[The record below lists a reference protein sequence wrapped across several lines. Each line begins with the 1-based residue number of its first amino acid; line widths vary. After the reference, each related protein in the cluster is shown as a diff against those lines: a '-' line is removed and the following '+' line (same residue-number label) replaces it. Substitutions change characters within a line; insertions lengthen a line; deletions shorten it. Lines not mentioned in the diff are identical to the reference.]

1 MGSVALG
8 QIAHIKS
15 VLFSLNIIQKKNY
28 TKKVTCPSNSINRTH
43 TSLPTTTSIS
53 KIYFPSPYIFS
64 IGYIQHKKY
73 MDPSIKGDQEML
85 KIKKRGHQDLE
96 LGLTLLPRG
105 TASPELN
112 LIDSFKKSS
121 SSTSHHQEQL
131 EDPRVFSCN
140 YCQRKFY
147 SSQALGGHQNAHK
160 RERTLAKR
168 GQYYKMMSLSSSSPS
183 SAFAFGHG
191 SVNRFASMAS
201 LPLHGSANN
210 RSTLGIQAHSTIH
223 KTFLGR
229 QTASLSHVFKQSIHQ
244 KPTIGKM
251 LPEKFHLEVAGS
263 NSSSIIASSKLERI
277 GHFKSKQEDHNQFK
291 MIDLTLKL

>member
-1 MGSVALG
+1 MA
-8 QIAHIKS
+8 
-15 VLFSLNIIQKKNY
+15 
-28 TKKVTCPSNSINRTH
+28 
-43 TSLPTTTSIS
+43 
-53 KIYFPSPYIFS
+53 
-64 IGYIQHKKY
+64 
-73 MDPSIKGDQEML
+73 PSIKEDQEML
-85 KIKKRGHQDLE
+85 KTKKQGHQDLD

-105 TASPELN
+105 STSSELN
-112 LIDSFKKSS
+112 LIDSFKTSS
-121 SSTSHHQEQL
+121 SSTSHHQEHL

-168 GQYYKMMSLSSSSPS
+168 GQYYNMSLSSSSPS

-191 SVNRFASMAS
+191 SVSRFTSMAS

-210 RSTLGIQAHSTIH
+210 RSTLGIQAHSTVN
-223 KTFLGR
+223 KLFLGR
-229 QTASLSHVFKQSIHQ
+229 PTASLSHVFKQSIHQ

-263 NSSSIIASSKLERI
+263 NNSNIIATNLERI
-277 GHFKSKQEDHNQFK
+277 GHFKTNQEDHNQFQ
-291 MIDLTLKL
+291 IDLTLKL

>member
-1 MGSVALG
+1 
-8 QIAHIKS
+8 
-15 VLFSLNIIQKKNY
+15 
-28 TKKVTCPSNSINRTH
+28 
-43 TSLPTTTSIS
+43 
-53 KIYFPSPYIFS
+53 
-64 IGYIQHKKY
+64 

-85 KIKKRGHQDLE
+85 KIKKQGHQDLE

-105 TASPELN
+105 TTTSSELN
-112 LIDSFKKSS
+112 LIDSFKTSS
-121 SSTSHHQEQL
+121 SSTSHHHHQQEHL
-131 EDPRVFSCN
+131 ADPRVFSCN

-168 GQYYKMMSLSSSSPS
+168 GQYYKMTLSSLPS

-191 SVNRFASMAS
+191 SVSRFASMAS
-201 LPLHGSANN
+201 LPLHGLVNN

-223 KTFLGR
+223 KPFLGR
-229 QTASLSHVFKQSIHQ
+229 QTASLSHIFKQSINQ

-263 NSSSIIASSKLERI
+263 NNSKMI
-277 GHFKSKQEDHNQFK
+277 GHFKSNQEDHNQFK
-291 MIDLTLKL
+291 KIDLTLKL

>member
-1 MGSVALG
+1 
-8 QIAHIKS
+8 
-15 VLFSLNIIQKKNY
+15 
-28 TKKVTCPSNSINRTH
+28 
-43 TSLPTTTSIS
+43 
-53 KIYFPSPYIFS
+53 
-64 IGYIQHKKY
+64 

-85 KIKKRGHQDLE
+85 KPKKQGHRDLE

-105 TASPELN
+105 STSSELN
-112 LIDSFKKSS
+112 LIDSFKTSS
-121 SSTSHHQEQL
+121 SSTSHHQEHL

-168 GQYYKMMSLSSSSPS
+168 GQYYKMSLSSSSSSSPS

-191 SVNRFASMAS
+191 SVSRFTSMAS
-201 LPLHGSANN
+201 LPLHGSVNN
-210 RSTLGIQAHSTIH
+210 RSTLGIQAHSTVN
-223 KTFLGR
+223 KLLLGR

-263 NSSSIIASSKLERI
+263 NNSNIISAKLERI
-277 GHFKSKQEDHNQFK
+277 GHFKSNQEDHNQFK
-291 MIDLTLKL
+291 IDLTLKL